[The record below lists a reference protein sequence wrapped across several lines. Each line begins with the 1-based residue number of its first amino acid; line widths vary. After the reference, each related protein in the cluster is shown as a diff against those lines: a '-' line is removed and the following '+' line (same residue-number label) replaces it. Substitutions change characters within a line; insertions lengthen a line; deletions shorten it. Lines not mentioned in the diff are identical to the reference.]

1 MKSYLVVEK
10 ESYHARYELAPVSRI
25 YLYGVYDSL
34 KRAKRGLKD
43 CAKIAEKV
51 YKFGDSNERNI
62 VTRIVDDE
70 ELVVIVKHRVIE
82 KDGDVRQESKL
93 ISISIEEES

>member
-10 ESYHARYELAPVSRI
+10 SSCHARYELAPVSRVDI
-25 YLYGVYDSL
+25 YGVYGSL
-34 KRAKRGLKD
+34 DEAKRGVKD

-70 ELVVIVKHRVIE
+70 ELVVIVKHRVID
-82 KDGDVRQESKL
+82 KDGDIRQESKL
-93 ISISIEEES
+93 FSVSIREEF